1 MPRRKP
7 LSEKMPPDFFFAMN
21 QTKGKTT
28 AASQEN
34 LAAVIHQTS
43 TNEARLIAHQINAYA
58 QSRSACIQ
66 RRQWLQQQIAKL
78 DAALSSK
85 PAKTTVRLRKE
96 RRYGDLTTALKQ
108 VLTPGALTK
117 REIVARLQE
126 MNVLPEHNPLKVLD
140 SVIYTKHFARQGK
153 LFSLAQPTQ

>member
-1 MPRRKP
+1 MSNKIRI
-7 LSEKMPPDFFFAMN
+7 
-21 QTKGKTT
+21 T
-28 AASQEN
+28 APQN
-34 LAAVIHQTS
+34 TAAVINPTS
-43 TNEARLIAHQINAYA
+43 TDEAGEARQISQAIKTFA
-58 QSRSACIQ
+58 QSRSACIR
-66 RRQWLQQQIAKL
+66 RRQWLRDQIAKL
-78 DAALSSK
+78 DAALNTK

-96 RRYGDLTTALKQ
+96 RHYGDLTTALKQ